1 MTTST
6 HATRPP
12 GRPRS
17 AEVARAI
24 QDAALELFVEQGFEA
39 MSMEGVA
46 ARAGVGKTTIYRR
59 WDSKEDLVMDAVV
72 CNITTIDDPDLGS
85 VREDL
90 VHLITAFQQTAHST
104 TLGHIFPR
112 MVAAVSDGSAL
123 GHLYARRVIEPR
135 RQMLRSI
142 IQRGVDRGEL
152 SKQTDVEMGIDLI
165 MGPVMLR
172 RLFGRS
178 PIRGAHA
185 LSERHVDTVLAGLE
199 ARARAG

>member
-1 MTTST
+1 
-6 HATRPP
+6 
-12 GRPRS
+12 
-17 AEVARAI
+17 
-24 QDAALELFVEQGFEA
+24 
-39 MSMEGVA
+39 
-46 ARAGVGKTTIYRR
+46 
-59 WDSKEDLVMDAVV
+59 
-72 CNITTIDDPDLGS
+72 
-85 VREDL
+85 
-90 VHLITAFQQTAHST
+90 
-104 TLGHIFPR
+104 
-112 MVAAVSDGSAL
+112 VSDGSAL